1 VSNSKEA
8 AEIQRQM
15 IEVRSGLRHE
25 AQGIYEN
32 ARVLTDWKHY
42 VRTYPWACVGV
53 AAAVGFLVV
62 PRRLDLI
69 TPDAAT
75 LTRLAEQ
82 NRLVVTP
89 NPEAHV
95 RDGLA
100 GRLLSMIAGA
110 AVRGAIGFAA
120 QQAGEFF
127 AKEDGSPDDSLE
139 D

>member
-1 VSNSKEA
+1 MSHAKEA
-8 AEIQRQM
+8 EQIQRQM
-15 IEVRSGLRHE
+15 VEVRSGLRDE

-75 LTRLAEQ
+75 LARLAEQ

-89 NPEAHV
+89 TPEAHV

-100 GRLLSMIAGA
+100 GRLLSVIAGA

-127 AKEDGSPDDSLE
+127 AKNDSE
-139 D
+139 SSDE